1 MVMPTLPPD
10 WMLITRVA
18 EAAAMFFGY
27 YLFGKKWI
35 IAAGQ
40 RIADWID
47 AGGRLSRTDVSYV
60 VELGCIALTHLG
72 LVFLVASL
80 IDYNLGRLFQTGSVV
95 SSSITGV
102 FLGFGEMG
110 LSSFIC
116 RIAISALVELN
127 FDGRHRSFE
136 WWISGAKA
144 GWFRHHL
151 RTVKLLPAPF
161 ALTIVATQITA
172 EELMFRGVL
181 INLLLPLGLTAA
193 ALLSCLLFVVM
204 QTFQMPSWHSAIFP
218 VIGGLVMGPI
228 HTALILKNSDIVPLI
243 IAHLTFFAA
252 VVL

>member
-1 MVMPTLPPD
+1 MMPSLQAD
-10 WMLITRVA
+10 WILITRVA
-18 EAAAMFFGY
+18 GAAAVFFGY

-35 IAAGQ
+35 VAAGQ
-40 RIADWID
+40 QIADRID
-47 AGGRLSRTDVSYV
+47 AGGRLSRTDLSYLI
-60 VELGCIALTHLG
+60 ELPCIALTHLS
-72 LVFLVASL
+72 LVFLIASL
-80 IDYNLGRLFQTGSVV
+80 IDYNLAALFPNGSVI
-95 SSSITGV
+95 SRSISGV
-102 FLGFGEMG
+102 FLGLGEMG
-110 LSSFIC
+110 VSSFIC
-116 RIAISALVELN
+116 RIVISALVELN
-127 FDGRHRSFE
+127 FDGRYRSPD

-144 GWFRHHL
+144 GWLRHHL

-218 VIGGLVMGPI
+218 VVGGLVMGPI
-228 HTALILKNSDIVPLI
+228 HTALILNNGDIVPLI
-243 IAHLTFFAA
+243 VAHLTFFAA